1 MKKTTNTERA
11 KSAAKTRK
19 HTRSM
24 RAEHSRSATVGRP
37 RARSQRGASL
47 LFIIACAVLLGFLI
61 FAGFNYAM
69 MMGGSRQVR
78 NSVDASVLNIAK
90 LSALASKVQTNA
102 AYKDC
107 ADSQG
112 LIGMSNINRVWGKAL
127 LINANV
133 EAMEKEGL
141 STAAATGGAET
152 AYNMAQILNDRLF
165 EKVTDN
171 GTLASYFQDLAA
183 NRTSPMLGGGNLNQQ
198 QDSTF
203 PFAMIDRGG
212 TSNLKYTPQQ
222 IPKGVSVLNTGEYLQ
237 GYSTFE
243 TNKRK
248 FTFTSFAEGEM
259 PHLISDTYFASNRP
273 EVAPF
278 TGNNPIPNA
287 FGGTGVI
294 DGMRG
299 SLMATASAA
308 ANPQRTFTLA
318 IPQSYVLLT
327 FQNNVK
333 WYVAG
338 KVVNVTS
345 YDLEPKHHEWGV
357 KEKPIPKKD
366 QVINGFADIG
376 NETNQPGLLQVLN
389 AVPGDHDTALQ
400 KMLQRLQEIKS
411 DFQMTDLKQLLAKQ
425 SVINSKVFYI
435 YPDYK
440 SPDFTNPTIRIAAA
454 NSKNLPSWLTKVGPP
469 GTGADGTDSKV
480 VIENKLPRDQPNSSS
495 VDVIEGPQNPKPETY
510 TELSGAIWW
519 KPGTGSNQCLGEM
532 RVARLC
538 DVYYVEVPE

>member
-1 MKKTTNTERA
+1 MKKATN
-11 KSAAKTRK
+11 
-19 HTRSM
+19 
-24 RAEHSRSATVGRP
+24 SRLAYGKL
-37 RARSQRGASL
+37 RSQSGASL

-90 LSALASKVQTNA
+90 MSALASKVQTNA

-133 EAMEKEGL
+133 EAMQKEGL
-141 STAAATGGAET
+141 VTPAATGSAET
-152 AYNMAQILNDRLF
+152 AYNMARILNERLF

-171 GTLASYFQDLAA
+171 GTLSSYFQDVAQT
-183 NRTSPMLGGGNLNQQ
+183 RSSPMLGGGTLNKHE
-198 QDSTF
+198 DETF

-212 TSNLKYTPQQ
+212 TSNLKYKPDQ
-222 IPKGVSVLNTGEYLQ
+222 IPKGVSVLNSGEYLQ
-237 GYSTFE
+237 GYSSFE
-243 TNKRK
+243 TNNKK
-248 FTFTSFAEGEM
+248 FTFTSFAQGEM
-259 PHLISDTYFASNRP
+259 PHLISDTYFGTNRP

-278 TGNNPIPNA
+278 EGITPIPNA
-287 FGGTGVI
+287 FGGSGVI
-294 DGMRG
+294 NGMRG

-318 IPQSYVLLT
+318 IPHSYVVLQ
-327 FQNNVK
+327 FQNTVD
-333 WYVAG
+333 WIVAG
-338 KVVNVTS
+338 KRVNQTT

-357 KEKPIPKKD
+357 KEKKIPKKE
-366 QVINGFADIG
+366 QVINGFADVG

-389 AVPGDHDTALQ
+389 AVPGDHDVALK
-400 KMLQRLQEIKS
+400 KMLQRLQEIKA

-425 SVINSKVFYI
+425 SVINSKTFYI

-440 SPDFTNPTIRIAAA
+440 SPDLSDPTIRIAAA
-454 NSKNLPSWLTKVGPP
+454 NSKALPSWLTKLGPP
-469 GTGADGTDSKV
+469 GTGAEGMETVAVK
-480 VIENKLPRDQPNSSS
+480 ENKLPRDQPNKSS

-510 TELSGAIWW
+510 TELSGKIFW
-519 KPGTGSNQCLGEM
+519 KPGTGANQCLGEM
-532 RVARLC
+532 RVARLTE
-538 DVYYVEVPE
+538 VIYEEVPE

>member
-1 MKKTTNTERA
+1 MKNTTNKA
-11 KSAAKTRK
+11 LPPQRK
-19 HTRSM
+19 N
-24 RAEHSRSATVGRP
+24 
-37 RARSQRGASL
+37 ARSQRGASL
-47 LFIIACAVLLGFLI
+47 LLIIFCAILLGFLI

-90 LSALASKVQTNA
+90 MSALASKVQTNA
-102 AYKDC
+102 FYKDC

-112 LIGMSNINRVWGKAL
+112 QIGMSNINRVWGKAL
-127 LINANV
+127 LINANL

-141 STAAATGGAET
+141 GTSAATGGAET

-171 GTLASYFQDLAA
+171 GTLASYFQDVAQ
-183 NRTSPMLGGGNLNQQ
+183 NRSSPMLGGGSLSQQ
-198 QDSTF
+198 EDSTF

-212 TSNLKYTPQQ
+212 TSNLKYKPEQ
-222 IPKGVSVLNTGEYLQ
+222 IPKGISVLNTNEYLQ

-243 TNKRK
+243 TNKKK
-248 FTFTSFAEGEM
+248 FTFTSFAQNEM
-259 PHLISDTYFASNRP
+259 PHLISDTYFATNRP

-278 TGNNPIPNA
+278 QGNNPIPNA
-287 FGGTGVI
+287 FGGQGVI
-294 DGMRG
+294 NGLRG
-299 SLMATASAA
+299 SLMANASAA

-318 IPQSYVLLT
+318 IPQSYVALI
-327 FQNNVK
+327 FQNQVN
-333 WYVAG
+333 WMVAG
-338 KVVNVTS
+338 KRVNTTT

-357 KEKPIPKKD
+357 KEKKIPKKD

-389 AVPGDHDTALQ
+389 AVPGDHDVALR
-400 KMLQRLQEIKS
+400 KMLQRIQEIKA
-411 DFQMTDLKQLLAKQ
+411 DYQMTDLRQLLAKQ
-425 SVINSKVFYI
+425 SVIASGQKNGVAIFYI

-440 SPDFTNPTIRIAAA
+440 TPDLSDPTIRMGAA
-454 NSKNLPSWLTKVGPP
+454 NSKGIPSWLQKLGTPGNGP
-469 GTGADGTDSKV
+469 DGQETVALK
-480 VIENKLPRDQPNSSS
+480 ENKLPRDQPNSSS

-510 TELSGAIWW
+510 TELSGTVYWQ
-519 KPGTGSNQCLGEM
+519 PGTGASQCLGVM

-538 DVYYVEVPE
+538 EVFYEEVPDS